1 MSVLFAPN
9 GSLQEASIASDFEEI
24 FLKTAPRVEAA
35 IWRGAATTD
44 VDGAVR
50 HEYPQ

>member
-24 FLKTAPRVEAA
+24 FLKMALRVEAA
-35 IWRGAATTD
+35 IWRGAATD
-44 VDGAVR
+44 VDGAAR